1 MFNTKLY
8 EIIFSL
14 NHEEQKR
21 LLRFLAD
28 SSIYKDAE
36 WQLINYV
43 ISYLQ
48 SKITNENDLE
58 KKIIFAK
65 LFPGE
70 LYNEHKINKL
80 ISDCNKSVEM
90 FIIAEYV
97 EQRQF
102 LQKMALIKFYQRKKM
117 KRYFE
122 SEIKNTSQYLLKTK
136 ESLQKL
142 NDKVQLNE
150 IINEQN
156 TFSDNRQSDYL
167 DFMESLQLYNQLAET
182 KYTNAIL
189 IHNQEFLIPNSCIN
203 ILLDIHHQINKLL
216 QNNLSA
222 EDFQRCFDLLISHSE
237 QIEGY
242 ELKDCV
248 IILISIAIKQVHQN
262 IDGAQLRLFEL
273 YKFLIDNNLILEED
287 KTITSAIY
295 KNVTTIGLYL
305 QKYDFVE
312 LFVEDYKN
320 NLNEHE
326 QEDVYSYNKAHLLYY
341 KKEYERV
348 LQLISTTK
356 YKDVFYR
363 LSSRVLLIKT
373 YFELEKSDETYFDL
387 LANSVNAFKKYVY
400 TNDEINNYYKI
411 RYKNFIKYVL
421 KLTQLNRDK
430 IQIQKFIDE
439 LISNKDIIEYAWLL
453 KCANKLM

>member
-1 MFNTKLY
+1 MN
-8 EIIFSL
+8 
-14 NHEEQKR
+14 
-21 LLRFLAD
+21 
-28 SSIYKDAE
+28 
-36 WQLINYV
+36 
-43 ISYLQ
+43 
-48 SKITNENDLE
+48 
-58 KKIIFAK
+58 
-65 LFPGE
+65 
-70 LYNEHKINKL
+70 
-80 ISDCNKSVEM
+80 
-90 FIIAEYV
+90 
-97 EQRQF
+97 
-102 LQKMALIKFYQRKKM
+102 
-117 KRYFE
+117 RYFE
-122 SEIKNTSQYLLKTK
+122 SEIKQTAQYLLKTK

-156 TFSDNRQSDYL
+156 SQSNFRQANYIEFL
-167 DFMESLQLYNQLAET
+167 DSLSSFNKLAET
-182 KYTNAIL
+182 KYKNAIL
-189 IHNQEFLIPNSCIN
+189 INNYEYVEIDVNNN
-203 ILLDIHHQINKLL
+203 ILFDLHHQINKLL
-216 QNNLSA
+216 QNNLSV
-222 EDFQRCFDLLISHSE
+222 EDFHRCFDLLISHSE

-312 LFVEDYKN
+312 QFVEEYKY

-341 KKEYERV
+341 KKEYELV

-400 TNDEINNYYKI
+400 TNEEINDYYKT

-453 KCANKLM
+453 ESANKLL